1 MMIKK
6 RVLLPSFSYTFT
18 STSTFTSFFQG
29 IDSDE
34 DDEEGEGEEGGGQNC
49 DEEEYHLELA
59 HGYVKKGEK
68 PK

>member
-1 MMIKK
+1 MC
-6 RVLLPSFSYTFT
+6 FS
-18 STSTFTSFFQG
+18 SHILSLSHPFFQG

-34 DDEEGEGEEGGGQNC
+34 DDEEGEGEEAGGQNC
-49 DEEEYHLELA
+49 DEEEYHLQLA